1 MKTAIS
7 LPDPLFRAADA
18 LAGRLGMTRSGL
30 YATAIEDFIA
40 RHQAKTVSERLN
52 EVYGSESSQLDK
64 TLKKAQSK
72 AARSASW

>member
-1 MKTAIS
+1 MKTAVS
-7 LPDPLFRAADA
+7 LPDPLFRAADT
-18 LAGRLGMTRSGL
+18 LAERLGMTRSRL

-52 EVYGSESSQLDK
+52 EVYSSESSKLDK